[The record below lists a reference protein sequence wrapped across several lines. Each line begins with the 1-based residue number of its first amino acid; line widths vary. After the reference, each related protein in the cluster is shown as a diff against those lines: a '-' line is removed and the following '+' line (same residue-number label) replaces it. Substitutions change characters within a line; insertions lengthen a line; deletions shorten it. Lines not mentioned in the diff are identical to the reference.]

1 MIQSMTG
8 YGSTTFGKGNN
19 KYVLS
24 IKTVN
29 GRFLDLKFKGHELDP
44 SLEKDIKDLISSK
57 LIRGTI
63 YVNIEQYQNNNIET
77 LYFNKERFDSVLSIL
92 NDIEKKY
99 QKKIN
104 IENIININDLFRS
117 QENLSIDSKTLLRSF
132 SSVCNKVIKMRKL
145 EGLAL
150 KTDIDARIKKLSA
163 TLNVIKKQLPAEH
176 KKRNHKLKNR
186 LTELLDSSN
195 IDEIR
200 LNQEIALLA
209 EKSDVTEEV
218 VRLESHF
225 DQFQKI
231 LKESKPIGKR
241 LTFLLQEI
249 GRELN
254 TLGSKS
260 FSEII
265 VNKVIIMKD
274 ESEKIREQVQNIL

>member
-1 MIQSMTG
+1 
-8 YGSTTFGKGNN
+8 
-19 KYVLS
+19 
-24 IKTVN
+24 
-29 GRFLDLKFKGHELDP
+29 
-44 SLEKDIKDLISSK
+44 
-57 LIRGTI
+57 
-63 YVNIEQYQNNNIET
+63 
-77 LYFNKERFDSVLSIL
+77 
-92 NDIEKKY
+92 
-99 QKKIN
+99 
-104 IENIININDLFRS
+104 
-117 QENLSIDSKTLLRSF
+117 
-132 SSVCNKVIKMRKL
+132 MRKL

-209 EKSDVTEEV
+209 EKSDVTEEA

>member
-1 MIQSMTG
+1 M
-8 YGSTTFGKGNN
+8 
-19 KYVLS
+19 
-24 IKTVN
+24 
-29 GRFLDLKFKGHELDP
+29 
-44 SLEKDIKDLISSK
+44 
-57 LIRGTI
+57 
-63 YVNIEQYQNNNIET
+63 
-77 LYFNKERFDSVLSIL
+77 
-92 NDIEKKY
+92 
-99 QKKIN
+99 
-104 IENIININDLFRS
+104 
-117 QENLSIDSKTLLRSF
+117 
-132 SSVCNKVIKMRKL
+132 
-145 EGLAL
+145 
-150 KTDIDARIKKLSA
+150 
-163 TLNVIKKQLPAEH
+163 
-176 KKRNHKLKNR
+176 
-186 LTELLDSSN
+186 
-195 IDEIR
+195 
-200 LNQEIALLA
+200 NQEIALLA